1 MTIIIPIAII
11 TGILAWLFR
20 PKTGTT
26 KARWVAILATAI
38 PLVILAIAALVFQ
51 LLQNATGDKVVSD
64 ISNICFI
71 VGIGLI
77 GAAILAL
84 LGFAVARKV
93 EIVKGIGFSLNI
105 MIILSILEFGLLEA
119 LAGV

>member
-11 TGILAWLFR
+11 AGILAWLFR
-20 PKTGTT
+20 PQKGTIKT
-26 KARWVAILATAI
+26 RRVAILATAI
-38 PLVILAIAALVFQ
+38 PHVAVAIAALVFQ
-51 LLQNATGDKVVSD
+51 LLHNATGDKGVSD

-77 GAAILAL
+77 VAAILAL
-84 LGFAVARKV
+84 LGFAVTRKV

-105 MIILSILEFGLLEA
+105 MVILSILEFVLLEA

>member
-11 TGILAWLFR
+11 AGILAWLFR
-20 PKTGTT
+20 PKTETIKT
-26 KARWVAILATAI
+26 RWVAILATTV
-38 PLVILAIAALVFQ
+38 PLVIIAIAALIFQ
-51 LLQNATGDKVVSD
+51 LLQNATGGMGVSD
-64 ISNICFI
+64 ISNTFFI
-71 VGIGLI
+71 VGLYLT

-93 EIVKGIGFSLNI
+93 EITKGIGFGLNI
-105 MIILSILEFGLLEA
+105 MVILSIVEFISLEA